1 MLNTAMTW
9 AKKLWHW
16 LTSMRTALLLLF
28 LLALIAVP
36 GALLPQ
42 REISESQVNEYL
54 DANPVMGKIYDKLML
69 FDVFSSPVFV
79 ALLTLLIISL
89 IGCIIPRS
97 IDHYK
102 AYNAKP
108 TRAPKYLH
116 RMPHHAVGE
125 VDMSIDEATARA
137 ERTLRKWRVARYEP
151 ADDRAGALSLSAER
165 GYARELAN
173 LIFHVAIVALI
184 AIFAYG
190 RMVFYEGQIIVVT
203 NSESEYAVPVEQSR
217 EFCNTSPANF
227 DTFRAGPLFDGTGLT
242 PFCFISHD
250 FTAEYLQNGQADSF
264 GSRIS
269 YAVGEDMAT
278 DPETWED
285 YALAVNHPLRI
296 GGDRVYLQGHGF
308 APQITVTWPD
318 GESRTQMMQYR
329 PTDLTFFLSN
339 GVMRFDPP
347 AGMYP
352 DLGERRQHQLAIEG
366 VFAPT
371 AQWTGPNNDMLQSA
385 FPSMDDPA
393 VSLDIYAGDAGLD
406 TGRPQNLFTLDQ
418 TLIANG
424 QLERADRIQLAAGE
438 EAQVPTGKKTPD
450 GEDEVVTIRFDGAA
464 EYANYQISRDPTQF
478 WALVATTVM
487 LGSLVGSLLIK
498 RRRIWVRFVPVT
510 EAASGAANGEVN
522 HAEKV
527 RVEIAGLARTDRAG
541 WGGEF
546 DDVVEE
552 ILRGPADNGVA
563 EGSDGAEYV
572 DDEDGEEW
580 H

>member
-1 MLNTAMTW
+1 MLNTATTW

-16 LTSMRTALLLLF
+16 LTSMRTALMLLF

-79 ALLTLLIISL
+79 ALLTLLVISL
-89 IGCIIPRS
+89 VGCIIPRS
-97 IDHYK
+97 VDHYK

-116 RMPHHAVGE
+116 RMPHHASATTG
-125 VDMSIDEATARA
+125 MSVEEATART
-137 ERTLRKWRVARYEP
+137 ERTLRKWRVAHYEP
-151 ADDRAGALSLSAER
+151 EEDRAGVLSISAER

-173 LIFHVAIVALI
+173 LLFHISIVALI

-190 RMVFYEGQIIVVT
+190 RMVFYEGQVIVVT

-242 PFCFISHD
+242 PFCFISEN
-250 FTAEYLQNGQADSF
+250 FTANYLQNGQADSF
-264 GSRIS
+264 SS
-269 YAVGEDMAT
+269 KVAYADEKKMT
-278 DPETWED
+278 SDPASWDEYT
-285 YALAVNHPLRI
+285 LRVNHPLRI

-308 APQITVTWPD
+308 APQITVTWPN
-318 GESRTQMMQYR
+318 GETRTQMVQYR

-352 DLGERRQHQLAIEG
+352 DLGERRKHQLALEG

-371 AQWTGPNNDMLQSA
+371 AQWTGPNGDMLQSA
-385 FPSMDDPA
+385 FPSMNDPA
-393 VSLDIYAGDAGLD
+393 VSLDVYVGDAGLD
-406 TGRPQNLFTLDQ
+406 TGRPQNFFALDQ

-424 QLERADRIQLAAGE
+424 QLERADRVHLAAGE
-438 EAQVPTGKKTPD
+438 EVEVPTGVKGPD
-450 GEDEVVTIRFDGAA
+450 GQDEVVKVRFDGAA
-464 EYANYQISRDPTQF
+464 EYANYQISRDPTQL
-478 WALVATTVM
+478 WALVATVAM

-498 RRRIWVRFVPVT
+498 RRRIWVRFTPNT
-510 EAASGAANGEVN
+510 ETGGTTL
-522 HAEKV
+522 
-527 RVEIAGLARTDRAG
+527 EIAGLARTDRAG
-541 WGGEF
+541 WGSEF
-546 DDVVEE
+546 DDVVDE
-552 ILRGPADNGVA
+552 ILHGRSGSSADSGA
-563 EGSDGAEYV
+563 EGAGTDAGGDNYEEDD
-572 DDEDGEEW
+572 DDEEEW